1 MTPQIALLVAM
12 EARST
17 DVAREAS
24 ARDYKAPRRNRG
36 GHSGPQPADRPLPVP
51 GTDPLRTGGLTR
63 QWCRASA
70 TTLHP

>member
-24 ARDYKAPRRNRG
+24 ALDHKAPRRNRG
-36 GHSGPQPADRPLPVP
+36 GHSGRSRRHRPLPVRAP
-51 GTDPLRTGGLTR
+51 TR
-63 QWCRASA
+63 SA
-70 TTLHP
+70 QAG